1 MHRMQFVMSTQTYGQ
16 WRNVI
21 KLTVNRLSADAVSG
35 LQPLRSL
42 PNAATVTSAVL
53 SIPLA
58 TFSVCSV
65 FPSTLRCLCNRQ
77 RASSAVKL
85 YSVEATVPLTTERW
99 GLRKWFRSHLWLK
112 NASDLCLVGTRL
124 ATDKNVNMLQKH
136 WHLSTLNTVKISFSK
151 VSCSLTSW
159 KCTRETKK
167 CVPSLVNLQ
176 TSLPAKHHHILQH
189 QKNSLR

>member
-16 WRNVI
+16 RRNEI
-21 KLTVNRLSADAVSG
+21 KLTVNRLSANVVSG

-85 YSVEATVPLTTERW
+85 YGVEATVPLTTERW

-112 NASDLCLVGTRL
+112 NAFDPFSLDTVSYWQER
-124 ATDKNVNMLQKH
+124 KNAPETLTPVNPKYCEDFFLQSF
-136 WHLSTLNTVKISFSK
+136 LFLNILKMHSWNKKMCSK
-151 VSCSLTSW
+151 
-159 KCTRETKK
+159 
-167 CVPSLVNLQ
+167 PGQ
-176 TSLPAKHHHILQH
+176 PANITPC
-189 QKNSLR
+189 